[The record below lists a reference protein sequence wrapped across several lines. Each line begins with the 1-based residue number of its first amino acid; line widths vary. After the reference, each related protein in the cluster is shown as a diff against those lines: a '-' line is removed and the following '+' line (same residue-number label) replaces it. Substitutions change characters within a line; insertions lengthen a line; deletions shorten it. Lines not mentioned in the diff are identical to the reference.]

1 MRVTTDVAKQFGGLA
16 SNPAVDGLEH
26 HLALPLEL
34 SFEANLESG
43 STCRFNSSA
52 AGDISRPVTLKRA
65 A

>member
-1 MRVTTDVAKQFGGLA
+1 MRFTTDVAKQFGGLA

-43 STCRFNSSA
+43 SISKFATSLA
-52 AGDISRPVTLKRA
+52 ADTYRSLR
-65 A
+65 